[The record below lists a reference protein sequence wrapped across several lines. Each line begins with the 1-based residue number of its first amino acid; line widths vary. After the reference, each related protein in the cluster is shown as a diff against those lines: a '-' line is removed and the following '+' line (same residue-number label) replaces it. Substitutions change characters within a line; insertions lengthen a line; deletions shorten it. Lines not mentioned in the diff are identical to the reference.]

1 MLDIKLIKEQGSR
14 VQEQLNRRGP
24 GTSKDLDQLIELDA
38 ERREALNQAQTLKNK
53 KKTLSAEVGQLKKK
67 GENADSLMA
76 EVKQLNTEIKQWDD
90 KSAEFD
96 EQVRATLLKI
106 PNLPSESTP
115 EGTDESQN
123 EEIRVWGQKPP
134 IDFKPKSHLELGE
147 SLGLLDLKRAAKISG
162 ARFAV
167 FRGQGA
173 ALLRALIQFMLDTQT
188 RENGYE
194 ELYPPV
200 LVNKD
205 SLMGTGQLPKFE
217 EDLFKLRDDE
227 LFLIPTAEV
236 PVTNYHRDEILPEES
251 LPVKYAAYTLCFRR
265 EAGSYGKD
273 TQGIIRQHQFDKV
286 ELVKFVKPE
295 HSYDE
300 LEKLV
305 TDAESILQ
313 KLGLHYR
320 VVNLCTGDLG
330 FSAAKTYDLEV
341 WLPSQDTF
349 REISSCSN
357 FTDYQARRAMIR
369 YKPQG
374 KSHSVSGSEGKS
386 RSVSG
391 SGNVP
396 HSTSQGKSRSVS
408 GGKPELV
415 HTLNGSGLAAGRLFV
430 AVLENYQQAD
440 GSIQIPEPLRPY
452 MNGAESIS

>member
-1 MLDIKLIKEQGSR
+1 MLDIKLIREQGER
-14 VQEQLNRRGP
+14 VHNQLNRRGA
-24 GTSKDLDQLIELDA
+24 GTSMDLDRLIEIDA
-38 ERREALNQAQTLKNK
+38 QRRDALNKSQTLKNK
-53 KKTLSAEVGQLKKK
+53 KKTLSAEVGKLKQQ
-67 GENADSLMA
+67 GQNADALMA
-76 EVKQLNTEIKQWDD
+76 EVKQLNAEIDEWDVKAGD
-90 KSAEFD
+90 LD
-96 EQVRATLLKI
+96 ERVRTTLLKI
-106 PNLPSESTP
+106 PNLPSETTP
-115 EGTDESQN
+115 DGADESQN
-123 EEIRVWGQKPP
+123 QEIRKWGEQPSF
-134 IDFKPKSHLELGE
+134 DFKPQNHLELGE
-147 SLGLLDLKRAAKISG
+147 TLGLLDMKRAVKISG

-167 FRGQGA
+167 FKGQGA
-173 ALLRALIQFMLDTQT
+173 ALLRALIQFMLNTQT

-200 LVNKD
+200 LVNKE

-251 LPVKYAAYTLCFRR
+251 LPIKYAAYTLCFRR

-273 TQGIIRQHQFDKV
+273 SQGIIRQHQFDKV

-313 KLGLHYR
+313 KLNLHYR

-341 WLPSQDTF
+341 WLPSQNTY

-369 YKPQG
+369 T
-374 KSHSVSGSEGKS
+374 KSKD
-386 RSVSG
+386 
-391 SGNVP
+391 
-396 HSTSQGKSRSVS
+396 

-440 GSIQIPEPLRPY
+440 GSIRIPEPLQPY
-452 MNGAESIS
+452 LDGQTLLPAL

>member
-1 MLDIKLIKEQGSR
+1 MLDIKLIREKYDL
-14 VQEQLNRRGP
+14 VHDQLERRGP
-24 GTSKDLDQLIELDA
+24 GTSTDLDQLIEVDA
-38 ERREALNQAQTLKNK
+38 QRRDALNKSQTLKNK
-53 KKTLSAEVGQLKKK
+53 KKTLSAEVGKLKKQ
-67 GENADSLMA
+67 GENADTLMA
-76 EVKQLNTEIKQWDD
+76 EVKQLNAEIDEWDVKAGD
-90 KSAEFD
+90 LD
-96 EQVRATLLKI
+96 EQVRTTLLKI

-115 EGTDESQN
+115 DGVDESQN
-123 EEIRVWGQKPP
+123 QEIRKWGEKPQL
-134 IDFKPKSHLELGE
+134 DFTPKNHLELGE
-147 SLGLLDLKRAAKISG
+147 TLGLLDMKRAAKISG

-167 FRGQGA
+167 FKGQGA
-173 ALLRALIQFMLDTQT
+173 ALLRALIQFMLNTQT

-200 LVNKD
+200 LVNKE

-217 EDLFKLRDDE
+217 EDLFE
-227 LFLIPTAEV
+227 LEKDGLYLIPTAEV

-313 KLGLHYR
+313 KLNLHYR

-341 WLPSQDTF
+341 WLPSQNTY

-369 YKPQG
+369 T
-374 KSHSVSGSEGKS
+374 KSKD
-386 RSVSG
+386 
-391 SGNVP
+391 
-396 HSTSQGKSRSVS
+396 

-440 GSIQIPEPLRPY
+440 GSIRIPEPLQPY
-452 MNGAESIS
+452 MNGKKVLP

>member
-1 MLDIKLIKEQGSR
+1 MLDIKLIREQGKA
-14 VQEQLNRRGP
+14 VHDQLNRRGP
-24 GTSKDLDQLIELDA
+24 GTAADLDQLLELDK
-38 ERREALNQAQTLKNK
+38 RRRDALNQSQTLKNK
-53 KKTLSAEVGQLKKK
+53 KKTLSAEVGKLKKQ
-67 GENADSLMA
+67 GENADALMA
-76 EVKQLNTEIKQWDD
+76 EVKQLNTQIDEWDG
-90 KSAEFD
+90 KSNALD
-96 EQVRATLLKI
+96 EQVRTTLLKI

-115 EGTDESQN
+115 DGTDESQN
-123 EEIRVWGQKPP
+123 EEVRVWGEKPSFE
-134 IDFKPKSHLELGE
+134 FKPKNHLELGE
-147 SLGLLDLKRAAKISG
+147 ALGILDLKRAAKISG

-200 LVNKD
+200 LVNED

-286 ELVKFVKPE
+286 ELVQFVKPE
-295 HSYDE
+295 QSYDE

-305 TDAESILQ
+305 THAESILQ
-313 KLGLHYR
+313 KLNLHYR

-341 WLPSQDTF
+341 WLPSQDTY

-369 YKPQG
+369 H
-374 KSHSVSGSEGKS
+374 KSK
-386 RSVSG
+386 
-391 SGNVP
+391 
-396 HSTSQGKSRSVS
+396 

-430 AVLENYQQAD
+430 AILENYQQTD
-440 GSIQIPEPLRPY
+440 GTIQIPEPLQPY
-452 MNGAESIS
+452 LNGKKVLP